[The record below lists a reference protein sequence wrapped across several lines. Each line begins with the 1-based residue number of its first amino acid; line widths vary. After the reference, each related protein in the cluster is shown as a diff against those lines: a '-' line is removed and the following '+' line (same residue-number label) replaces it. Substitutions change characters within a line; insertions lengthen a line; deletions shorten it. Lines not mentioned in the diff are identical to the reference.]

1 MKKILVIII
10 VLAVMFSSTV
20 FAENIYNLQQDLDWI
35 DKELENT
42 IYQRKEYQEDKDW
55 YENFAKQMEENM
67 QQHLS
72 DLEFKEGRIDE
83 LKKTINDFIDSIART
98 ELDYQQKVL
107 LLKKRIVDG
116 YIDSQVN
123 LLTILADSKN
133 ISEFYEKLEIRKYIA
148 RHDQE
153 LMDEIEMLAVDLSE
167 KKARAEALQIDYE
180 VSLRKTQIAIGN
192 IEELKGIADTTIE
205 YSASQIAILEARED
219 QLEKEA
225 DNLLKAIQK
234 LMQEIS
240 YAGGDMV
247 WPVPANRG
255 TLDPGDFF
263 GMRMHPIFNYE
274 RMHTGIDIG
283 APKGANIL
291 AANSGTVIM
300 AGWSTGYG
308 NRVVI
313 DHGGGIATLYAHC
326 NKMLVYVGQAVEKGQ
341 VIAEIGETGWATG
354 PHLHFE
360 VMKNGERFNP
370 LEFVNQKS
378 GT

>member
-1 MKKILVIII
+1 MKKVLVILLLITVVFASS
-10 VLAVMFSSTV
+10 VLAD
-20 FAENIYNLQQDLDWI
+20 NIYDLQQDLDWL

-42 IYQRKEYQEDKDW
+42 IYMRKEYQDSKSW
-55 YENFAKQMEENM
+55 YEDFAEQMNESM
-67 QQHLS
+67 QQQLA
-72 DLEFKEGRIDE
+72 DLEFKEGRIEE
-83 LKKTINDFIDSIART
+83 LKKTIDDFVASIART
-98 ELDYQQKVL
+98 ELEYQEKL
-107 LLKKRIVDG
+107 LMLKQRIIDG
-116 YIDSQVN
+116 YIDSKVN

-133 ISEFYEKLEIRKYIA
+133 ISEFYEKLEIRKYVTKY
-148 RHDQE
+148 DQE
-153 LMDEIEMLAVDLSE
+153 LLKEVENLALDLTE

-180 VSLRKTQIAIGN
+180 VSVRKTQIAIEN
-192 IEELKGIADTTIE
+192 IENLQEKADSTIE

-219 QLEKEA
+219 QLEQEA
-225 DNLLKAIQK
+225 DRILETIRK
-234 LMQEIS
+234 LMQERA
-240 YAGGDMV
+240 YAGGEMV

-255 TLDPGDFF
+255 PLDKGDFY
-263 GMRMHPIFNYE
+263 GMRMHPIFGYE

-283 APKGANIL
+283 APKNANII

-326 NKMLVYVGQAVEKGQ
+326 NKILVYVGQAVEQGQ
-341 VIAEIGETGWATG
+341 VVALIGETGWATG

-360 VMKNGERFNP
+360 VMEEGERVDP
-370 LEFVNQKS
+370 LKFVNQKS